1 VELGV
6 VGWIVVGAAI
16 VLGVPAAMYL
26 LQDSLLFLPQPLI
39 GAPPTARA
47 GRPVEALTFEAQ
59 DGVQLRGWLVHSSAP
74 DRRAPLVVYYG
85 GNAEEVSWQATEP
98 WPVDWSLALVNYRGY
113 GTSEGKPS
121 QRDLCADAL
130 LVLDAL
136 ARRADVDAERIALVG
151 RSLGAGVASYVA
163 AHRTVAGVVL
173 VSPYDSMTAVGR
185 HHYPWLPVGLLL
197 KHPFDAQSLAPAIR
211 VPLLAIAGGRD
222 SVIPMAHSKRLFD
235 AWGGPKRWVEL
246 PGAEHNDISSWPAFW
261 PEVDA
266 FLRARRGGAPH

>member
-16 VLGVPAAMYL
+16 VLGLPAAMYL
-26 LQDSLLFLPQPLI
+26 LQDRLLFLPQPLV
-39 GAPPTARA
+39 GGPPTARA
-47 GRPVEALTFEAQ
+47 GRPVEALTFETK
-59 DGVQLRGWLVHSSAP
+59 DGVRLRGWLVHPSAP

-121 QRDLCADAL
+121 ERDLYADAL

-136 ARRADVDAERIALVG
+136 GRRPDVDAERIVLVG

-163 AHRTVAGVVL
+163 AQRSVSGVVL
-173 VSPYDSMTAVGR
+173 VSPYESMTAVGR

-197 KHPFDAQSLAPAIR
+197 KHPFDAQSLAPGIR

-222 SVIPMAHSKRLFD
+222 AVIPIAHSQRLFD

-246 PGAEHNDISSWPAFW
+246 PGAEHNDISAWPPFW
-261 PEVDA
+261 PEIDA
-266 FLRARRGGAPH
+266 FLRARRG